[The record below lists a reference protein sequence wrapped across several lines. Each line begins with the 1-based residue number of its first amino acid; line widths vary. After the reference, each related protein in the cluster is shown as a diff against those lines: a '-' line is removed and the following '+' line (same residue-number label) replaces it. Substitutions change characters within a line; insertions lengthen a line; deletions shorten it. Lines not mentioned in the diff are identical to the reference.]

1 MPFWLP
7 ARPPVFRAALCHTP
21 TAYDILCTRTSTTY
35 MCPLLE
41 HLLLGRSR
49 KTGLVFHVCDSY
61 SCFSTYFAL
70 DPCAAHRAVS
80 IVFHV
85 LSSVWDA
92 KDMHRP
98 SSVGDYIGAQPTGQR
113 SDLLATV
120 SIPHHC
126 LAGCRFVTTSASVAC
141 RSAEDRKTSATTPDA
156 GRRTPHASRGCP
168 CMPGVPL

>member
-21 TAYDILCTRTSTTY
+21 TAYDILCTRSSTTY

-41 HLLLGRSR
+41 HFLAKPAWSSTFVVRILA
-49 KTGLVFHVCDSY
+49 LVHIS
-61 SCFSTYFAL
+61 
-70 DPCAAHRAVS
+70 PCAAHRAVS

-85 LSSVWDA
+85 LSLVWDA